1 MLKNGSRLRGDINL
15 LLVGDPSTAKSQL
28 LRAAMRVAPLAVS
41 TTGRG
46 SSGVGLTA
54 AIAHDPET
62 GDRRLEAGAVV
73 LADRGIVCIDE
84 FDKMSAGDRVAIH
97 EVMEQQTVTLAK
109 AGIHA
114 SLNARCAV
122 LAAANPV
129 YGQYDTDR
137 RPQENVG
144 LLITFPF

>member
-1 MLKNGSRLRGDINL
+1 
-15 LLVGDPSTAKSQL
+15 
-28 LRAAMRVAPLAVS
+28 
-41 TTGRG
+41 
-46 SSGVGLTA
+46 
-54 AIAHDPET
+54 
-62 GDRRLEAGAVV
+62 
-73 LADRGIVCIDE
+73 
-84 FDKMSAGDRVAIH
+84 VAIH

-144 LLITFPF
+144 LHVALSRTAFLHECTAWCF

>member
-1 MLKNGSRLRGDINL
+1 MAS
-15 LLVGDPSTAKSQL
+15 KSI
-28 LRAAMRVAPLAVS
+28 RTMFPV
-41 TTGRG
+41 
-46 SSGVGLTA
+46 
-54 AIAHDPET
+54 
-62 GDRRLEAGAVV
+62 
-73 LADRGIVCIDE
+73 
-84 FDKMSAGDRVAIH
+84 GDRVAIH

-137 RPQENVG
+137 RPQENIG
-144 LLITFPF
+144 LLNFSVGIFLYLSKMSAIQA